1 MRRSASHAHEGMLLK
16 SLDLFAGA
24 GGLSLGLHEAGW
36 DTVAA
41 LEYDPDAA
49 ETYRKNFP
57 AVRVLQEDVHK
68 VDFTQ
73 WKGAVDLVAGG
84 PPCQPFSVAGN
95 QRAAEDP
102 RDCIPQFIRA
112 VREAQP
118 RFFLMENVFGLM
130 ATRHEP
136 YLDSTLASLRDLG
149 YTVRAAVLDAAD
161 FGVPQ
166 HRRRLFVLG
175 AKDAIPDFPTPTH
188 GQQGHKPYLT
198 AGEAL
203 KDAPAD
209 VPNKAK
215 VTYAKAPILRP
226 SPYAGMLVNGG
237 GRPINLAEPSQ
248 TMPASAGGN
257 RTHIVDPDGVL
268 LAYHTHLV
276 SGGKART
283 GVVKG
288 VRRLTVRESARLQSF
303 PDTFEFYGK
312 QSARYRQ
319 VGNAVPP
326 LLAQAVGTA
335 LVQLAEGKANAS
347 QVA

>member
-1 MRRSASHAHEGMLLK
+1 MLLK

-24 GGLSLGLHEAGW
+24 GGLSLGLKAAGW

-41 LEYDPDAA
+41 LEYDGEAA
-49 ETYRKNFP
+49 GTYRKNFP
-57 AVRVLQEDVHK
+57 KVKVLQEDVHA
-68 VDFTQ
+68 VDFSQ
-73 WKGAVDLVAGG
+73 WRGKVDLVAGG

-95 QRAAEDP
+95 QRAAADP
-102 RDCIPQFIRA
+102 RDCIPQFVRA

-118 RFFLMENVFGLM
+118 EFFLMENVFGLM
-130 ATRHEP
+130 ASRHEP
-136 YLDSTLASLRDLG
+136 YLNSTLASLRKLG

-175 AKDAIPDFPTPTH
+175 AKNGTPTFPTPTH
-188 GQQGHKPYLT
+188 GQQGNKPYVT
-198 AGEAL
+198 AGEEL
-203 KDAPAD
+203 KNAPTD
-209 VPNKAK
+209 IPNRAK
-215 VTYAKAPILRP
+215 VTYAKSPILRP

-257 RTHIVDPDGVL
+257 RTHILDPKGVL
-268 LAYHTHLV
+268 LEYHTHLV
-276 SGGKART
+276 SGGEPRS
-283 GVVKG
+283 GIVEG

-303 PDTFEFYGK
+303 PDTFEFYGG

-326 LLAQAVGTA
+326 RLAQSVAEALMELAVSRT
-335 LVQLAEGKANAS
+335 EAS
-347 QVA
+347 VA

>member
-1 MRRSASHAHEGMLLK
+1 MFLK

-24 GGLSLGLHEAGW
+24 GGLSLGLKDAGW
-36 DTVAA
+36 DTAAA
-41 LEYDPDAA
+41 LEYSADAA
-49 ETYRKNFP
+49 ATYRKNFP
-57 AVRVLQEDVHK
+57 KVRVLQEDVHG
-68 VDFTQ
+68 VDFSQ
-73 WKGAVDLVAGG
+73 WRGVVDLVAGG

-102 RDCIPQFIRA
+102 RDCIPQFVRA
-112 VREAQP
+112 VREVQP
-118 RFFLMENVFGLM
+118 QFFLMENVFGLM

-136 YLDSTLASLRDLG
+136 YLQSTLTSLRNLG

-175 AKDAIPDFPTPTH
+175 SKNGTLFFPVPTH
-188 GQQGHKPYLT
+188 GQQGEKSYVT

-203 KDAPAD
+203 KNTPPDI
-209 VPNKAK
+209 PNKAK
-215 VTYAKAPILRP
+215 VTYAKSPILRQ

-257 RTHIVDPDGVL
+257 RTHILDPNGVFL
-268 LAYHTHLV
+268 DYHTHLV
-276 SGGKART
+276 SGGEARR
-283 GVVKG
+283 GLVED

-303 PDTFEFYGK
+303 PDSFEFLGG

-326 LLAQAVGTA
+326 LLAKAVA
-335 LVQLAEGKANAS
+335 LALYELASNAEEAS
-347 QVA
+347 CVA